1 MAPREAWQLV
11 PNVQAGVPPSKLLW
25 KGLLWVRILEDF
37 FL

>member
-25 KGLLWVRILEDF
+25 TF
-37 FL
+37 FCELQ